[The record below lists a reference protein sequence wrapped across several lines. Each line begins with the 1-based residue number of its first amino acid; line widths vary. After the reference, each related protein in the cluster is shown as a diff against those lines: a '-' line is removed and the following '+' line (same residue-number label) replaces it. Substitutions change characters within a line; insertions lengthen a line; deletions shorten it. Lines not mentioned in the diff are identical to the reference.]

1 MPDDYLTW
9 SRQWAEHAHDSSL
22 RPRKIEKR
30 LIRMF
35 RRLCRRID
43 PTIVLEI
50 GAHEATFSQWAAE
63 TFPTAAV
70 QAFEANPYVHA
81 KYAEALTSTR
91 VDYRNLAV
99 GPVNGEVQL
108 NVPTE
113 VWGRERELANR
124 MASLGVHTQSTDDI
138 QVTVPSA
145 RLDDHLSL
153 SAADRVV
160 AWIDVEGANE
170 IVLTGSGSV
179 LDQTHAVF
187 IEVESEPIWEGQWL
201 DADVAACLTGHG
213 LLPVARDIF
222 KPHRHQ
228 YNVVFARDEQ
238 VRDPRTGRQAA
249 EVLEPARRQQTT
261 PAQSIQTQK
270 TIGNRKKTLNSDS
283 SEGDTVS

>member
-9 SRQWAEHAHDSSL
+9 SRQWAALAHESPR
-22 RPRKIEKR
+22 RPRSIEKR

-35 RRLCRRID
+35 RRLCRRIE
-43 PTIVLEI
+43 PTSVLEI

-63 TFPTAAV
+63 TFPTAV
-70 QAFEANPYVHA
+70 VKAFEANPYVHA
-81 KYAEALTSTR
+81 KYAEELAATR

-124 MASLGVHTQSTDDI
+124 MASLGVHTEATGDI
-138 QVTVPSA
+138 QVTVPSV
-145 RLDDHLSL
+145 RLDDHLAL
-153 SAADRVV
+153 SPADRVV

-170 IVLTGSGSV
+170 IVLSGGGGV
-179 LDQTHAVF
+179 LDRTHAVF

-201 DADVAACLTGHG
+201 DAEVASCLGDHG

-222 KPHRHQ
+222 KPQRHQ
-228 YNVVFARDEQ
+228 YNVVFARAEHAH
-238 VRDPRTGRQAA
+238 DPRTGRQAA
-249 EVLEPARRQQTT
+249 AVLDPVRR
-261 PAQSIQTQK
+261 PRVK
-270 TIGNRKKTLNSDS
+270 RDS
-283 SEGDTVS
+283 GAGDTAS